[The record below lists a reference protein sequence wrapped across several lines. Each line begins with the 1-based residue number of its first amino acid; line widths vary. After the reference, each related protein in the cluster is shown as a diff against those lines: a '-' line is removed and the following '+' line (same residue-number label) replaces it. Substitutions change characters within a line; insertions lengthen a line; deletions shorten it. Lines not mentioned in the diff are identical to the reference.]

1 MVIDITGLSSNQATQ
16 SRGKVSEQPAA
27 ENKASNNAPTA
38 SKPASS
44 SSVNISDTAQAIQK
58 TIDNSSADDGVNAKR
73 VAELKAAIED
83 GSYQV
88 DALSTAKGLV
98 QIEGQLDQR

>member
-27 ENKASNNAPTA
+27 GNKTPSNTATA
-38 SKPASS
+38 STPA
-44 SSVNISDTAQAIQK
+44 SSVNISDAAQAIQK
-58 TIDNSSADDGVNAKR
+58 TIDNSTTDDGINADR

-88 DALSTAKGLV
+88 DALSTAKSLF
-98 QIEGQLDQR
+98 QLERQLGQ

>member
-16 SRGKVSEQPAA
+16 SRGKVSEQPATGNKTT
-27 ENKASNNAPTA
+27 ENTATA
-38 SKPASS
+38 SKPA

-58 TIDNSSADDGVNAKR
+58 TIDNSSADDGINSDR

-88 DALSTAKGLV
+88 DALSTAKGIF
-98 QIEGQLDQR
+98 QIESQLG